1 MQNKEN
7 VVKKIIKMD
16 NFGITVAL
24 LAVILIFSTINK
36 NYFTTGNL
44 INILTAASLT
54 GLVAV
59 GEAMLLIGGHMDL
72 SAGSVAAFSG
82 ICASLLLRTQLPM
95 GAVFILVL
103 LIGMAVGCINAFF
116 ITQFKIHAF
125 IATMALQCIVRGFAY
140 IISNGEG
147 ILITNET
154 FLQLGTYK
162 FFGIKI
168 LSFPIILTMAVFII
182 FGIFLKKT
190 KGGREVY
197 FVGGNPAAARLAGI
211 SLKKTTYKLFVIMGA
226 LSSVGGMILAA
237 RMNTGQP
244 QACVNL
250 EFDAITAAVLG
261 GIAMSGGCGKI
272 SGVFLGLFI
281 LQGFNNGLILV
292 NVPSFWQNVAKGVL
306 LLLALSFDYFR
317 SKKRK

>member
-1 MQNKEN
+1 MHNRGN
-7 VVKKIIKMD
+7 VVKKVIKMD
-16 NFGITVAL
+16 NFGLTVAL
-24 LAVILIFSTINK
+24 LAVILIFSSLNK

-54 GLVAV
+54 GLIAV

-82 ICASLLLRTQLPM
+82 VCAAMLLRAQIPM
-95 GAVFILVL
+95 GVVLVLVL

-147 ILITNET
+147 ILITNTT
-154 FLQLGTYK
+154 FLKLGTYK
-162 FFGIKI
+162 FFGVKLLSVPI
-168 LSFPIILTMAVFII
+168 LITIVVFII

-190 KGGREVY
+190 RGGREVY

-211 SLKKTTYKLFVIMGA
+211 SLKKTTYKFFVIMGVLA
-226 LSSVGGMILAA
+226 SAGGMILAA

-261 GIAMSGGCGKI
+261 GIAMNGGCGTL